1 LAFDAAVWEVFGA
14 LLRGGRVVVV
24 PESVVGSPREFERLL
39 VAERVSVLTQT
50 PSAVGVLSPQVLES
64 VALVVVG
71 EACAPEV
78 VDRWAPGRLM
88 LNGYGPTETSMCV
101 ALSDPLVAG
110 GQVVPVGRPVGPAVL
125 FVLDGWLRPVPV
137 GVVGELYVGGRGVGV
152 GYVGRAGLTASRFVA
167 CPFAGAGERMY
178 RSGDLVRWD
187 ADGQLH
193 YLGRADEQVKI
204 RGFRIE
210 LGEVQAAL
218 AGCDGVDQAAVIV
231 REDRPGDRRLVG
243 YITGD
248 ADPGEVRAAVAQ
260 RLPAYMVPAAVVVID
275 VLPLTVNGKLD
286 KRALPAPEYSTGRYR
301 APTDAVEE
309 ILAGIYAQTLGLERV
324 SIDDSFFDLGGDSI
338 TAMRLVALANDALDC
353 DLSVR
358 EVFEAPTVAGL
369 ALRVGVGSR
378 RVAPLVAVDRP
389 AVVPLSYAQQRL
401 WFIDQLQ
408 GPSPVYNM
416 AAALRLDGRLDVAA
430 LGSALAD
437 VVARH
442 ESLRTVFVAD
452 GGVPQQ
458 VVLPAEGAD
467 FGWRVVDAADW
478 TEQRLDDEIAAAAQY
493 CFRLS
498 DELPIRAQLFTR
510 ADHHI
515 LVVVIHH
522 IAADGWSMTP
532 LIADLQTAYTSRCAG
547 TGPDWAPLPVQYID
561 YTLWQRAQLGDPDDA
576 DSPIAA
582 QLAYWQHTLA
592 DLPERLELPTD
603 RPYPA
608 IADHHGDSLKYP
620 RFCSDLYRRIRN
632 MPRQYSP
639 EFRDRALRLLDTMME
654 ASDISEFEA
663 IKSVASKLG
672 ISEES
677 VRRWRR
683 KAQVDAG
690 ERPGTSS
697 AEHAEIRKLKR
708 EVAELRRANELLKS
722 ASAFFAAELDR
733 PVTK

>member
-1 LAFDAAVWEVFGA
+1 
-14 LLRGGRVVVV
+14 
-24 PESVVGSPREFERLL
+24 
-39 VAERVSVLTQT
+39 
-50 PSAVGVLSPQVLES
+50 
-64 VALVVVG
+64 
-71 EACAPEV
+71 
-78 VDRWAPGRLM
+78 
-88 LNGYGPTETSMCV
+88 
-101 ALSDPLVAG
+101 
-110 GQVVPVGRPVGPAVL
+110 
-125 FVLDGWLRPVPV
+125 
-137 GVVGELYVGGRGVGV
+137 
-152 GYVGRAGLTASRFVA
+152 
-167 CPFAGAGERMY
+167 
-178 RSGDLVRWD
+178 SGDLVRWG
-187 ADGQLH
+187 ADGQLV

-248 ADPGEVRAAVAQ
+248 ADPGEVRAALAQ

-338 TAMRLVALANDALDC
+338 TAMRLVALANDALDG

-467 FGWRVVDAADW
+467 FGWRVVDATDW

-582 QLAYWQHTLA
+582 QLAYWEETLA
-592 DLPERLELPTD
+592 GLPERLELPTD

-608 IADHHGDSLKYP
+608 EADQRGASVPVEWSAQLQRDLARLAREHNTTTFMVVAAGLLGLLSRVSNSTDVAIGFPVAGREEAALEKLIGLFVNTLVLRVNTSDNPPVRELLRRVRQQTLAAFEHQDVPFEVLVERLNPTRSMSHHPL
-620 RFCSDLYRRIRN
+620 
-632 MPRQYSP
+632 
-639 EFRDRALRLLDTMME
+639 
-654 ASDISEFEA
+654 
-663 IKSVASKLG
+663 V
-672 ISEES
+672 
-677 VRRWRR
+677 
-683 KAQVDAG
+683 QVVLAWQNFAG
-690 ERPGTSS
+690 ENVDELSGRRLGDVAITQVPVDTRS
-697 AEHAEIRKLKR
+697 ARMDLSFSLGERFSESGVPVGICGAVEYRTDVFDRVTVEGL
-708 EVAELRRANELLKS
+708 VARFERVLGQMVADVSRRVS
-722 ASAFFAAELDR
+722 GLD
-733 PVTK
+733 VLVDG